1 MCVEKCHVYFC
12 GSERAMVAGCV
23 YMELRKEAD
32 QFIELIKSDYNMS
45 SFCAKIERLHD
56 LGCAYLHL
64 TDDHFIIDDEDIS
77 GIERAFKKR
86 VENEEQ

>member
-12 GSERAMVAGCV
+12 GSERSIVAGCV
-23 YMELRKEAD
+23 YMQLIKEASE
-32 QFIELIKSDYNMS
+32 FVELIKGGFDMASI
-45 SFCAKIERLHD
+45 CAKTDRLHE
-56 LGCAYLHL
+56 LGCAYIHL

-77 GIERAFKKR
+77 GIERAFKKK

>member
-1 MCVEKCHVYFC
+1 MSIEKCHVYFC
-12 GSERAMVAGCV
+12 GGERSIVATCV
-23 YMELRKEAD
+23 YDQLIKEAD
-32 QFIELIKSDYNMS
+32 QFKELIKGDFDMASI
-45 SFCAKIERLHD
+45 CAKTDRLHE

-77 GIERAFKKR
+77 GIERAFKK